1 MADVKWI
8 KITTDV
14 FDDEKILLI
23 ESLPEADSIIVIWFK
38 LLCLAGKQNNSGV
51 FLMGDKIA
59 YTDKMLATI
68 FRRKESTVQLAL
80 QTFEQFGMIEL
91 IDGVITIPNWGKHQS
106 LDQLESKKQYM
117 KNYMREYRNK
127 QKALTQND
135 KLCENGLPLN
145 EWIEVLNFFD
155 HECAYCGCKK
165 GLEQEHIIPVDKG
178 GRYAI
183 GNIVPSCR
191 KCNASKGAKEMQEW
205 YSKSDVFNQERLEK
219 IMMYSCKTNVS
230 HLHKSNV
237 RQADKIREDKNRLD
251 NNIICDSDESQP
263 TKKVKHKYGEY
274 NNVLLTDEEYQ
285 KLSVEYSDLAERIE
299 RLSSYVASTGK
310 KYKSHYATIRNWA
323 RKDAETK
330 PIRKEPIPKWMPK
343 TQNNYDFDELE
354 KALAPVMV
362 DDDPKLKE
370 EAEALKRVLQENY

>member
-91 IDGVITIPNWGKHQS
+91 IDGVITIPNWEKHQNIDKMEQIKEQTR
-106 LDQLESKKQYM
+106 LRAAKH
-117 KNYMREYRNK
+117 REK
-127 QKALTQND
+127 QKSLSCNVTVTPSVTQ
-135 KLCENGLPLN
+135 
-145 EWIEVLNFFD
+145 
-155 HECAYCGCKK
+155 
-165 GLEQEHIIPVDKG
+165 
-178 GRYAI
+178 
-183 GNIVPSCR
+183 
-191 KCNASKGAKEMQEW
+191 CNA
-205 YSKSDVFNQERLEK
+205 
-219 IMMYSCKTNVS
+219 T
-230 HLHKSNV
+230 
-237 RQADKIREDKNRLD
+237 DKIREDKNRLEED
-251 NNIICDSDESQP
+251 KSIVLSDSIESKKP
-263 TKKVKHKYGEY
+263 TKHKYGEY
-274 NNVLLTDEEYQ
+274 QNVLLTDEELE
-285 KLSVEYSDLAERIE
+285 KLKTEYSDYAERIE

-323 RKDAETK
+323 RKDAES
-330 PIRKEPIPKWMPK
+330 PRRKEVVPDWMKKKPSFNDFK
-343 TQNNYDFDELE
+343 QNDYNFDELE
-354 KALAPVMV
+354 KALTPVMV
-362 DDDPKLKE
+362 NDDPTLKA
-370 EAEALKRVLQENY
+370 EAEALKKELQEKY